1 MEDSNT
7 TAVMSKMA
15 LATVMGSIE
24 SAVEDVYEEY
34 EIDISV
40 EQFTD
45 ELCISVHDFIV
56 NAKIPVDE
64 KSVSIAL
71 RTCLNNMTHDYAL
84 EPKERYDDEG
94 FFHSRYDAYSDE
106 SF

>member
-1 MEDSNT
+1 MESNT

-15 LATVMGSIE
+15 LATVMSSIE
-24 SAVEDVYEEY
+24 AAVQDSYDEY
-34 EIDISV
+34 EIEIPDDR
-40 EQFTD
+40 FTD

-64 KSVSIAL
+64 KSVSLAL
-71 RTCLNNMTHDYAL
+71 RTCLNEMISDYGIEREA
-84 EPKERYDDEG
+84 RYDDEG
-94 FFHSRYDAYSDE
+94 SFTHYDAYSDE

>member
-1 MEDSNT
+1 MESNT

-24 SAVEDVYEEY
+24 SAVEELYDEY
-34 EIDISV
+34 EIDIPV
-40 EQFTD
+40 EQFID

-64 KSVSIAL
+64 KSASLAL
-71 RTCLNNMTHDYAL
+71 RTCLSSMTSEYAL
-84 EPKERYDDEG
+84 EPKERYNDEG
-94 FFHSRYDAYSDE
+94 FHESHYDAYSDE